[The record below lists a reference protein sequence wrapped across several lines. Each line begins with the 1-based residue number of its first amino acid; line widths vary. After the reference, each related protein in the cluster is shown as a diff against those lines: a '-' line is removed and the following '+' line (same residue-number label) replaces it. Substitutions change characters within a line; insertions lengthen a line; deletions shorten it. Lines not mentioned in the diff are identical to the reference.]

1 MPYSEY
7 FLDREYAL
15 SVCTQHPFCPSLP
28 PEQANRSVFRTAYL
42 LWLHD
47 LNDLST
53 IHLNHITQLLLWST
67 EHLPASAD
75 SVLEARAAVE
85 CACRSVILQT
95 PPPRNPALYMRSAH
109 YLDAQYATL
118 SLQELAHLL
127 DVNSSYLSRVISRDF
142 RCSFLQLLH
151 CRRTLEAIDLL
162 HTPRQLLPLD
172 ELADRL
178 GYSSIH
184 HFCSVFQH
192 YTGLTPPQL
201 RKGIRILEATQHAT
215 GLI

>member
-67 EHLPASAD
+67 EHLPDSAD
-75 SVLEARAAVE
+75 SV
-85 CACRSVILQT
+85 
-95 PPPRNPALYMRSAH
+95 M
-109 YLDAQYATL
+109 
-118 SLQELAHLL
+118 
-127 DVNSSYLSRVISRDF
+127 
-142 RCSFLQLLH
+142 
-151 CRRTLEAIDLL
+151 
-162 HTPRQLLPLD
+162 
-172 ELADRL
+172 
-178 GYSSIH
+178 
-184 HFCSVFQH
+184 
-192 YTGLTPPQL
+192 
-201 RKGIRILEATQHAT
+201 
-215 GLI
+215 

>member
-67 EHLPASAD
+67 EHLPDSAD

-95 PPPRNPALYMRSAH
+95 PPPRNPALYMRCGKDRICPVRKTKYRRNPHECAV
-109 YLDAQYATL
+109 AKRPARPRGAAMRL
-118 SLQELAHLL
+118 SQPA
-127 DVNSSYLSRVISRDF
+127 RM
-142 RCSFLQLLH
+142 RC
-151 CRRTLEAIDLL
+151 
-162 HTPRQLLPLD
+162 
-172 ELADRL
+172 
-178 GYSSIH
+178 G
-184 HFCSVFQH
+184 
-192 YTGLTPPQL
+192 
-201 RKGIRILEATQHAT
+201 KGF
-215 GLI
+215 

>member
-67 EHLPASAD
+67 EHLPDSAD

-95 PPPRNPALYMRSAH
+95 PPPAIPHCICALPTIWTRSMPPCPFRNSHICSMSTAHIFRALFRAISGVPSCSCYTVGARWRPLICCTLPGSFFLSTNLLIVLVTPLYTTSARFFSTIPASLHRSFARASAFLRPH
-109 YLDAQYATL
+109 STP
-118 SLQELAHLL
+118 LA
-127 DVNSSYLSRVISRDF
+127 
-142 RCSFLQLLH
+142 
-151 CRRTLEAIDLL
+151 
-162 HTPRQLLPLD
+162 
-172 ELADRL
+172 
-178 GYSSIH
+178 
-184 HFCSVFQH
+184 
-192 YTGLTPPQL
+192 
-201 RKGIRILEATQHAT
+201 
-215 GLI
+215 